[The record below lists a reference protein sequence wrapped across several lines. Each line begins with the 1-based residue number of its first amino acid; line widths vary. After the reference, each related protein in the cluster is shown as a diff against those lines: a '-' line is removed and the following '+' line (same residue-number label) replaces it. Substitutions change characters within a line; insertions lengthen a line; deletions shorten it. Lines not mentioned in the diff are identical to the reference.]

1 MKNINKGIISSS
13 WLDYPINIDSNI
25 LTFKSLEYSVTK
37 FWFEIINKITE
48 NQIILVQLKYKDQS
62 NNYRSI
68 SYVQEITHENK
79 NLAILLKIFK
89 EFWSIKCEK
98 YHLSIIKSLIF
109 TYKIIENKN
118 KIIFKPKLNS
128 PKSTITN
135 KYIKFSGWNL
145 PNTMDF
151 TTWGRTIFIN
161 DYKAIVYKNNS
172 EVICY
177 INIFD
182 KYTEV
187 KYSISNRIIFSFIDT
202 MKDNSDLSSF
212 VRVIKNQE
220 YIFEN
225 GQLIVKKVLRKC
237 SYLQSIKLSPFL
249 ENKFITMDL
258 ETFTNNGIV
267 IPYCVSIFDGQQS
280 QSFYLLDYDSSDHM
294 LIESVKFLMKRKY
307 SGYKIYLH
315 NFSNFDGIF
324 LIRILS
330 TLSDNIKPI
339 IRDHRI
345 IDLKFKFDNKYILY
359 FRDSYLMLPT
369 SLKKL
374 AIQFNVEN
382 KTIFPYSFVTKNNL
396 DFIGN
401 VPEFKY
407 FNGLQIYQYIDYK
420 NLFDKDWSLRDESIK
435 YCVQDC
441 VTLYKVINE
450 FNKQIF
456 SLFRINIH
464 NYPTLSSLA
473 FAIYRSNFLGD
484 FKIPLISGQ
493 MYDEFKKGYTGG
505 AVDVY
510 KLYGEN
516 IFRYDVNSLYPYIM
530 KNSLMPVGSPVY
542 FEGDITKIENKPYGI
557 FFCEVESPNNLNE
570 PIIQKRIKSVNGIRT
585 VAPLGKWSGIYFS
598 GEIYNAINYGYKF
611 KIIRGY
617 LFDSKL
623 IFNDYVNFLYNL
635 KNNSEKRTA
644 NYIISKL
651 LLNSLYGR
659 FGMSPDMENYA
670 LINSNETMNY
680 INKYIITDILDLH
693 NGKEIISYLPD
704 NLSKEDNDF
713 KGKNL
718 NISIPISLVITAAA
732 RVHMSQFKN
741 NLNYTLYYSDTDSN
755 NINKPLPDNFI
766 GKELGKMKLEHKFN
780 KIIFLS
786 SKVYGGITNEYEIV
800 KIKGVKN
807 PVKFENLLPL
817 LKKDNKLV
825 INQDKWYK
833 SISEG
838 KIIIKDEIYTLMV
851 TENKRKLIYDNNKLI
866 ETKPLIINDTQIINE
881 N

>member
-1 MKNINKGIISSS
+1 
-13 WLDYPINIDSNI
+13 
-25 LTFKSLEYSVTK
+25 
-37 FWFEIINKITE
+37 
-48 NQIILVQLKYKDQS
+48 
-62 NNYRSI
+62 
-68 SYVQEITHENK
+68 
-79 NLAILLKIFK
+79 
-89 EFWSIKCEK
+89 
-98 YHLSIIKSLIF
+98 
-109 TYKIIENKN
+109 
-118 KIIFKPKLNS
+118 
-128 PKSTITN
+128 
-135 KYIKFSGWNL
+135 
-145 PNTMDF
+145 
-151 TTWGRTIFIN
+151 
-161 DYKAIVYKNNS
+161 
-172 EVICY
+172 
-177 INIFD
+177 
-182 KYTEV
+182 
-187 KYSISNRIIFSFIDT
+187 
-202 MKDNSDLSSF
+202 
-212 VRVIKNQE
+212 
-220 YIFEN
+220 
-225 GQLIVKKVLRKC
+225 
-237 SYLQSIKLSPFL
+237 
-249 ENKFITMDL
+249 MDL

-280 QSFYLLDYDSSDHM
+280 QSFYLLDFDNSDHM

-315 NFSNFDGIF
+315 NFSHFDGIF

-374 AIQFNVEN
+374 AIQFNVDN
-382 KTIFPYSFVTKNNL
+382 KTIFPYSFVNKNNL
-396 DFIGN
+396 DFCGN

-407 FNGLQIYQYIDYK
+407 FNELKIFQYIEYK
-420 NLFDKDWSLRDESIK
+420 NSFDKNWSLRNESIK
-435 YCVQDC
+435 YCLQDC

-456 SLFRINIH
+456 NLFRINIH
-464 NYPTLSSLA
+464 KYPTLSSLA
-473 FAIYRSNFLGD
+473 FAIYRSTFLCN

-493 MYDEFKKGYTGG
+493 IYDDLKKGYTGG

-510 KLYGEN
+510 KPYGEN
-516 IFRYDVNSLYPYIM
+516 IYRYDVNSLYPYIM

-542 FEGDITKIENKPYGI
+542 FEGDILKIENKPYGI
-557 FFCEVESPNNLNE
+557 FFCEVIAPNNLNE
-570 PIIQKRIKSVNGIRT
+570 PIIQKRIKSVNGMKTI
-585 VAPLGKWSGIYFS
+585 APLGKWSGVYFS

-611 KIIRGY
+611 KITRGY

-623 IFNDYVNFLYNL
+623 IFNDYVDFLYNL
-635 KNNSEKRTA
+635 KINSEKGTA
-644 NYIISKL
+644 NYTISKL

-659 FGMSPDMENYA
+659 FGMSPDMVNYA

-693 NGKEIISYLPD
+693 NGKEIISYLPEQS
-704 NLSKEDNDF
+704 SKEDNDF
-713 KGKNL
+713 NNI
-718 NISIPISLVITAAA
+718 NISIPISLVTTAAA
-732 RVHMSQFKN
+732 RVHMSQYKN
-741 NLNYTLYYSDTDSN
+741 NSNYTLYYSDTDSID
-755 NINKPLPDNFI
+755 INKPLSDNLI

-786 SKVYGGITNEYEIV
+786 SKVYGGITNDYEIV

-807 PVKFENLLPL
+807 PIKFENLLPL
-817 LKKDNKLV
+817 LTKDNKLI

-838 KIIIKDEIYTLMV
+838 KITIKDEIYTLMV